1 MTGIAKRSQR
11 GKNDMD
17 AQEIVERIMTMHW
30 DMAACQC
37 WVCQEGRKAGCRPIN
52 IYNRGHHSNRNL
64 NLKHVTVE
72 QNPREPNKKSEK

>member
-1 MTGIAKRSQR
+1 MTGIRIW

-37 WVCQEGRKAGCRPIN
+37 WVCQEGRKAGCRARVE
-52 IYNRGHHSNRNL
+52 YGSQSE
-64 NLKHVTVE
+64 LKLERCIVA
-72 QNPREPNKKSEK
+72 QIPRESPKGKE